1 MLKYILKLNTIIIII
16 AVNFKSTKEKQ
27 MSKKILSLG
36 VALALMLVTAALTFS
51 ITMVYSQ
58 TQFNQRV
65 YNIKEREAM
74 YSKIAE
80 VDNLIRQNYIGA
92 IDEQKLQDSIA
103 TAFVEGVGDRYGQY
117 LTAETYASY
126 LSSNEG
132 VMIGIGVTVKQADSG
147 YIQVVSVNPN
157 TPAEEAGILPDDLII
172 QVDDLAVTQENYSE
186 AVDKVSGEE
195 GTTVTLVIRRGAED
209 LAPLA
214 VTRKRIDLTTVTY
227 KMIADNVGY
236 VFITGFNSNTVA
248 QFNTALDA
256 VMSQG
261 AEGLV
266 FDVRNNPGGTVSSVS
281 KILDRLLPEGPI
293 VSAKYKDGTVEV
305 LATSDA
311 TEINLP
317 MVVITNKD
325 TASAAELFT
334 QALKDYKKAVS
345 VGDKTTYGKGTMQSI
360 RKLNDGSA
368 LNITVAWY
376 NPPKSA
382 NYDGV
387 GVPADFEVTLSPD
400 LVSKIAELDISE
412 DTQLKKALEL
422 AQTKIKEY
430 QNAMQ

>member
-1 MLKYILKLNTIIIII
+1 
-16 AVNFKSTKEKQ
+16 

-58 TQFNQRV
+58 AEFNQRV
-65 YNIKEREAM
+65 YNIKEREAV

-80 VDNLIRQNYIGA
+80 IDNLIRQNYIGT
-92 IDEQKLQDSIA
+92 IDEQQLQESIA
-103 TAFVEGVGDRYGQY
+103 AAYVKGAGDIYGNY
-117 LTAETYASY
+117 YTVETYADH
-126 LSSNEG
+126 LTSNDG
-132 VMIGIGVTVKQADSG
+132 VMIGIGISIRLADSG
-147 YIQVVSVNPN
+147 YIQLVKVNEN
-157 TPAEEAGILPDDLII
+157 SPAQEAGLLVDDLII
-172 QVDDLAVTQENYSE
+172 QVDDLPVTKENYAQ
-186 AVDKVSGEE
+186 AVNMISGEE
-195 GTTVTLVIRRGAED
+195 GTKVSLVIRRGTED
-209 LAPLA
+209 LAPIS
-214 VTRKRIDLTTVTY
+214 VTRKRIDLQTVTY
-227 KMIADNVGY
+227 KMLSENVGY
-236 VFITGFNSNTVA
+236 IAISGFNNNTPG

-266 FDVRNNPGGTVSSVS
+266 FDVRNNPGGTISSAT
-281 KILDRLLPEGPI
+281 KILDRLLPEGI
-293 VSAKYKDGTVEV
+293 IATATYKDGTTDV

-317 MVVITNKD
+317 MVVVTNKD

-334 QALKDYKKAVS
+334 QVLKDYNKAVS
-345 VGDKTTYGKGTMQSI
+345 VGDKTTYGKGTMQSV

-368 LNITVAWY
+368 ISITVAWC

-382 NYDGV
+382 NYNGV
-387 GVPADFEVTLSPD
+387 GVHADFEVSLSAE
-400 LVSKIAELDISE
+400 LASKIADLDISE

-430 QNAMQ
+430 QNSAK

>member
-1 MLKYILKLNTIIIII
+1 
-16 AVNFKSTKEKQ
+16 

-65 YNIKEREAM
+65 SNIKEREAM

-92 IDEQKLQDSIA
+92 IDEQQLQDSIA

-117 LTAETYASY
+117 FTAETYANY

-132 VMIGIGVTVKQADSG
+132 VVIGIGVTVKQADSG
-147 YIQVVSVNPN
+147 YIQVVSINPN

-172 QVDDLAVTQENYSE
+172 QVDDLAVTQDNYSE
-186 AVDKVSGEE
+186 AVDKVGGEE

-209 LAPLA
+209 LAPIT

-227 KMIADNVGY
+227 KMVADNVGY
-236 VFITGFNSNTVA
+236 LSITGFNSNTVA

-261 AEGLV
+261 AEGLI
-266 FDVRNNPGGTVSSVS
+266 FDVRSNPGGTVSSVS

-387 GVPADFEVTLSPD
+387 GVPADFEVTLSPE

-430 QNAMQ
+430 QNSMQ

>member
-1 MLKYILKLNTIIIII
+1 
-16 AVNFKSTKEKQ
+16 
-27 MSKKILSLG
+27 
-36 VALALMLVTAALTFS
+36 MLVTAALTFS

-58 TQFNQRV
+58 AEFNRRV

-80 VDNLIRQNYIGA
+80 VDNLIRQNYIGT
-92 IDEQKLQDSIA
+92 IDEKQLQDSISE
-103 TAFVEGVGDRYGQY
+103 AFVEGVGDRYGQY
-117 LTAETYASY
+117 LTAETYAKY

-147 YIQVVSVNPN
+147 YIQVVSVNEN
-157 TPAEEAGILPDDLII
+157 SPAQEAGILPDDLIT
-172 QVDDLAVTQENYSE
+172 QVDDLPVTKDNYSE

-195 GTTVTLVIRRGAED
+195 GTTVTLIVRRGAED
-209 LAPLA
+209 LAPLS

-236 VFITGFNSNTVA
+236 IAITGFNSNTVS

-266 FDVRNNPGGTVSSVS
+266 FDVRNNPGGTVSSVA
-281 KILDRLLPEGPI
+281 KIVDRLVPEGPI
-293 VSAKYKDGTVEV
+293 VSATYKDGTTEI

-334 QALKDYKKAVS
+334 QALKDYNKAVS

-368 LNITVAWY
+368 LNITVAKY

-387 GVPADFEVTLSPD
+387 GVPADFEVSLSAE
-400 LVSKIAELDISE
+400 LASKISELDISE

-422 AQTKIKEY
+422 AQTKIKEH
-430 QNAMQ
+430 QNSMQ

>member
-1 MLKYILKLNTIIIII
+1 
-16 AVNFKSTKEKQ
+16 

-58 TQFNQRV
+58 SEFNQRV

-80 VDNLIRQNYIGA
+80 VDNLIRQNYIGT
-92 IDEQKLQDSIA
+92 IDEQQLQDSIA
-103 TAFVEGVGDRYGQY
+103 AAFIKGIGDTYGQY
-117 LTAETYASY
+117 LTAETYADY
-126 LSSNEG
+126 ISSNEG
-132 VMIGIGVTVKQADSG
+132 VMVGIGVTVKQADSG
-147 YIQVVSVNPN
+147 YIQIVSVSENS
-157 TPAEEAGILPDDLII
+157 PAQEAGLLPDDLII
-172 QVDDLAVTQENYSE
+172 QVDDLPVTKDNYSD
-186 AVDKVSGEE
+186 AVNMVTGEE
-195 GTTVTLVIRRGAED
+195 GTAVSLIIRRGAED
-209 LAPLA
+209 LAPIS
-214 VTRKRIDLTTVTY
+214 VTRKQIELKTVTY
-227 KMIADNVGY
+227 KMLSETVGY
-236 VFITGFNSNTVA
+236 IAISGFNTNTVS

-261 AEGLV
+261 AEGIV
-266 FDVRNNPGGTVSSVS
+266 FDVRNNPGGTLSSVT

-293 VSAKYKDGTVEV
+293 VSATYKDGTTEI

-311 TEINLP
+311 TELNLP
-317 MVVITNKD
+317 MVVVTNKD

-334 QALKDYKKAVS
+334 QALKDYGKAVS

-382 NYDGV
+382 NYDGT
-387 GVPADFEVTLSPD
+387 GVPADFEVALSAD
-400 LVSKIAELDISE
+400 LASKISELDISE

-422 AQTKIKEY
+422 AQTKIKEQ
-430 QNAMQ
+430 QNSAK

>member
-1 MLKYILKLNTIIIII
+1 MKLIK
-16 AVNFKSTKEKQ
+16 F
-27 MSKKILSLG
+27 LSL
-36 VALALMLVTAALTFS
+36 ALALMLVTAALTFS

-58 TQFNQRV
+58 SEFNRRV

-80 VDNLIRQNYIGA
+80 VDNLIRQNYIGT
-92 IDEQKLQDSIA
+92 IDEKQLQDSIA
-103 TAFVEGVGDRYGQY
+103 EAFVEGVGDRYGQY
-117 LTAETYASY
+117 LTAETYAKY
-126 LSSNEG
+126 ISSNEG

-147 YIQVVSVNPN
+147 YIQVVSVNEN
-157 TPAEEAGILPDDLII
+157 SPAQEAGILPDDLIT
-172 QVDDLAVTQENYSE
+172 QVDDLPVTKDNYSE

-195 GTTVTLVIRRGAED
+195 GTTVTLMVRRGAED
-209 LAPLA
+209 LAPLS
-214 VTRKRIDLTTVTY
+214 VTRKRIELTTVTY
-227 KMIADNVGY
+227 KMISDNVGY
-236 VFITGFNSNTVA
+236 IAITGFNSNTVS

-281 KILDRLLPEGPI
+281 KIIDRLVPEGPI
-293 VSAKYKDGTVEV
+293 VSATYKDGTTEI

-334 QALKDYKKAVS
+334 QALKDYNKAVS

-368 LNITVAWY
+368 LNITVAKY
-376 NPPKSA
+376 TPPKSS

-387 GVPADFEVTLSPD
+387 GVPADFEVALSAE
-400 LVSKIAELDISE
+400 LASRISELDISE

-422 AQTKIKEY
+422 AQTKIKEQ
-430 QNAMQ
+430 QNTSK

>member
-1 MLKYILKLNTIIIII
+1 
-16 AVNFKSTKEKQ
+16 

-92 IDEQKLQDSIA
+92 IDEQKLQDNIA
-103 TAFVEGVGDRYGQY
+103 AAFVEGVGDRYGQY
-117 LTAETYASY
+117 LTAETYANY

-132 VMIGIGVTVKQADSG
+132 VMVGIGVTVKQADSG

-172 QVDDLAVTQENYSE
+172 QVDDLAVTQDNYSE

-195 GTTVTLVIRRGAED
+195 GTTVTLIIRRGAED
-209 LAPLA
+209 MAPLSI
-214 VTRKRIDLTTVTY
+214 TRKRIDLTTVTY

-236 VFITGFNSNTVA
+236 IAITGFNANTVS
-248 QFNTALDA
+248 QFNTALDT

-281 KILDRLLPEGPI
+281 KILDRLVPEGPI

-400 LVSKIAELDISE
+400 LASKITELDISE

-430 QNAMQ
+430 QNSMQ

>member
-1 MLKYILKLNTIIIII
+1 
-16 AVNFKSTKEKQ
+16 

-58 TQFNQRV
+58 AEFNQRV

-80 VDNLIRQNYIGA
+80 IDNLIRQNYIGT
-92 IDEQKLQDSIA
+92 IDEQQLQESIA
-103 TAFVEGVGDRYGQY
+103 AAYVKGAGDIYGNY
-117 LTAETYASY
+117 YTVETYADH
-126 LSSNEG
+126 LTSNDG
-132 VMIGIGVTVKQADSG
+132 VMIGIGISIRLADSG
-147 YIQVVSVNPN
+147 YIQLVKVNEN
-157 TPAEEAGILPDDLII
+157 SPAQEAGLLVDDLII
-172 QVDDLAVTQENYSE
+172 QVDDLPVTKENYAQ
-186 AVDKVSGEE
+186 AVNMISGEE
-195 GTTVTLVIRRGAED
+195 GTKVSLVIRRGTED
-209 LAPLA
+209 LAPIS
-214 VTRKRIDLTTVTY
+214 VTRKRIDLQTVTY
-227 KMIADNVGY
+227 KMLSENVGY
-236 VFITGFNSNTVA
+236 IAISGFNNNTPG

-266 FDVRNNPGGTVSSVS
+266 FDVRNNPGGTISSAT
-281 KILDRLLPEGPI
+281 KILDRLLPEGI
-293 VSAKYKDGTVEV
+293 IATATYKDGTTDV

-317 MVVITNKD
+317 MVVVTNKD

-334 QALKDYKKAVS
+334 QVLKDYNKAVS
-345 VGDKTTYGKGTMQSI
+345 VGDKTTYGKGTMQSV

-368 LNITVAWY
+368 ISITVAWC

-382 NYDGV
+382 NYNGV
-387 GVPADFEVTLSPD
+387 GVHADFEVSLSAE
-400 LVSKIAELDISE
+400 LASKIADLDISE

-430 QNAMQ
+430 QNSAK

>member
-1 MLKYILKLNTIIIII
+1 
-16 AVNFKSTKEKQ
+16 
-27 MSKKILSLG
+27 
-36 VALALMLVTAALTFS
+36 MLVTAALTFS

-58 TQFNQRV
+58 AEFNRRV

-80 VDNLIRQNYIGA
+80 VDNLIRQNYIGT
-92 IDEQKLQDSIA
+92 IDEKQLQDCISE
-103 TAFVEGVGDRYGQY
+103 AFVEGVGDRYGQY
-117 LTAETYASY
+117 LTAETYAKY

-147 YIQVVSVNPN
+147 YIQVVSVNEN
-157 TPAEEAGILPDDLII
+157 SPAQEAGILPDDLIT
-172 QVDDLAVTQENYSE
+172 QVDDLPVTKDNYSE

-195 GTTVTLVIRRGAED
+195 GTTVTLIVRRGAED
-209 LAPLA
+209 LAPLS

-236 VFITGFNSNTVA
+236 IAITGFNSNTVS

-266 FDVRNNPGGTVSSVS
+266 FDVRNNPGGTVSSVA
-281 KILDRLLPEGPI
+281 KIVDRLVPEGPI
-293 VSAKYKDGTVEV
+293 VSATYKDGTTEI

-334 QALKDYKKAVS
+334 QALKDYNKAVS

-368 LNITVAWY
+368 LNITVAKY

-387 GVPADFEVTLSPD
+387 GVPADFEVSLSAE
-400 LVSKIAELDISE
+400 LASKISELDISE

-422 AQTKIKEY
+422 AQTKIKEH
-430 QNAMQ
+430 QNSMQ

>member
-1 MLKYILKLNTIIIII
+1 
-16 AVNFKSTKEKQ
+16 

-92 IDEQKLQDSIA
+92 IDEQQLQDNIA
-103 TAFVEGVGDRYGQY
+103 AAFVEGVGDRYGQY
-117 LTAETYASY
+117 LTAETYANY

-157 TPAEEAGILPDDLII
+157 TPAEEAGILADDLII
-172 QVDDLAVTQENYSE
+172 QVDDLAVTQDNYSE

-195 GTTVTLVIRRGAED
+195 GTTVTLIIRRGAED
-209 LAPLA
+209 LAPLSI
-214 VTRKRIDLTTVTY
+214 TRKRIDLTTVTY

-236 VFITGFNSNTVA
+236 IAITGFNSNTVS

-305 LATSDA
+305 LASSDA

-430 QNAMQ
+430 QNSNQ

>member
-1 MLKYILKLNTIIIII
+1 
-16 AVNFKSTKEKQ
+16 

-58 TQFNQRV
+58 AEFNRRV
-65 YNIKEREAM
+65 HNIKEREAM

-80 VDNLIRQNYIGA
+80 VDNLIRQNYIGT
-92 IDEQKLQDSIA
+92 IDEQQLQDSIA
-103 TAFVEGVGDRYGQY
+103 AAFIDGIGDTYGQY
-117 LTAETYASY
+117 FTAETYAKY

-132 VMIGIGVTVKQADSG
+132 VMIGIGITVKQAESG
-147 YIQVVSVNPN
+147 YIQIVSVSENS
-157 TPAEEAGILPDDLII
+157 PALEAGLLPDDLII
-172 QVDDLAVTQENYSE
+172 QVDDLPVTRDNYSD
-186 AVDKVSGEE
+186 AVNKVTGEE
-195 GTTVTLVIRRGAED
+195 GTTVNLIIRRGAED
-209 LAPLA
+209 LPPIAI
-214 VTRKRIDLTTVTY
+214 TRKQIELKTVTY
-227 KMIADNVGY
+227 KMLSENVGY
-236 VFITGFNSNTVA
+236 IAITGFNSNTVG

-266 FDVRNNPGGTVSSVS
+266 FDVRNNPGGTVSSVA
-281 KILDRLLPEGPI
+281 KIIDRLVPEGTI
-293 VSAKYKDGTVEV
+293 VSATYKNGTTDI

-311 TEINLP
+311 AEINLP
-317 MVVITNKD
+317 MVVITNKE

-334 QALKDYKKAVS
+334 QALKDYGKAVS
-345 VGDKTTYGKGTMQSI
+345 VGDKTTYGKGTMQTT

-387 GVPADFEVTLSPD
+387 GVPADFEVALPAE
-400 LVSKIAELDISE
+400 LASKISELDISE

-422 AQTKIKEY
+422 TQTKIKEQ
-430 QNAMQ
+430 QNSAK

>member
-1 MLKYILKLNTIIIII
+1 
-16 AVNFKSTKEKQ
+16 

-58 TQFNQRV
+58 AEFNQRV
-65 YNIKEREAM
+65 YNIKAREAM

-80 VDNLIRQNYIGA
+80 VDNLIRQNYIGT
-92 IDEQKLQDSIA
+92 IDETQLQDAISA
-103 TAFVEGVGDRYGQY
+103 AFVEGIGDTYGQY
-117 LTAETYASY
+117 LTAETYAKY
-126 LSSNEG
+126 VSSNEG
-132 VMIGIGVTVKQADSG
+132 VMIGIGVTVKLADSG
-147 YIQVVSVNPN
+147 YIQVVSVNEN
-157 TPAEEAGILPDDLII
+157 SPAQEAGILPDDLITK
-172 QVDDLAVTQENYSE
+172 VDDFAVTKDTYSE
-186 AVDKVSGEE
+186 AVDRVSGEE
-195 GTTVTLVIRRGAED
+195 GTTVTLTIRRGADE
-209 LAPLA
+209 LQPVV
-214 VTRKRIDLTTVTY
+214 VTRKRIELTTVTY
-227 KMIADNVGY
+227 KMLSENVGY
-236 VFITGFNSNTVA
+236 IAITGFNSNTVS

-266 FDVRNNPGGTVSSVS
+266 FDVRNNPGGTVSSVA
-281 KILDRLLPEGPI
+281 KILDRLVPEGPI
-293 VSAKYKDGTVEV
+293 VSATYKDGTTDI

-317 MVVITNKD
+317 MVVVTNKD

-334 QALKDYKKAVS
+334 QALKDYGKAVS
-345 VGDKTTYGKGTMQSI
+345 VGDKTTYGKGTMQTTK
-360 RKLNDGSA
+360 KLNDGSA

-387 GVPADFEVTLSPD
+387 GVPADFEVALSAE
-400 LVSKIAELDISE
+400 LASRISELDISE

-430 QNAMQ
+430 QNSSK

>member
-1 MLKYILKLNTIIIII
+1 
-16 AVNFKSTKEKQ
+16 

-92 IDEQKLQDSIA
+92 IDEQKLQDNIA
-103 TAFVEGVGDRYGQY
+103 AAFVEGVGDRYGQY
-117 LTAETYASY
+117 LTAETYANY

-132 VMIGIGVTVKQADSG
+132 VMVGIGVTVKQADSG

-172 QVDDLAVTQENYSE
+172 QVDDLAVTQDNYSE

-195 GTTVTLVIRRGAED
+195 GTTVTLIIRRGAED
-209 LAPLA
+209 MAPLSI
-214 VTRKRIDLTTVTY
+214 TRKRIDLTTVTY

-236 VFITGFNSNTVA
+236 IAITGFNANTVS
-248 QFNTALDA
+248 QFNTALDT

-281 KILDRLLPEGPI
+281 KILDRLVPEGPI

-317 MVVITNKD
+317 
-325 TASAAELFT
+325 
-334 QALKDYKKAVS
+334 
-345 VGDKTTYGKGTMQSI
+345 TM
-360 RKLNDGSA
+360 RRLR
-368 LNITVAWY
+368 
-376 NPPKSA
+376 
-382 NYDGV
+382 
-387 GVPADFEVTLSPD
+387 
-400 LVSKIAELDISE
+400 
-412 DTQLKKALEL
+412 
-422 AQTKIKEY
+422 
-430 QNAMQ
+430 

>member
-1 MLKYILKLNTIIIII
+1 
-16 AVNFKSTKEKQ
+16 

-80 VDNLIRQNYIGA
+80 VDNLIRQNYIGV
-92 IDEQKLQDSIA
+92 IDEQKLQDNIA
-103 TAFVEGVGDRYGQY
+103 AAFVEGVGDLYGQY
-117 LTAETYASY
+117 LTAETYANY
-126 LSSNEG
+126 LFSNEG
-132 VMIGIGVTVKQADSG
+132 VVIGIGVTIKQADSG

-172 QVDDLAVTQENYSE
+172 QVDDLAVTKDNYSA
-186 AVDKVSGEE
+186 AVDRISGEE
-195 GTTVTLVIRRGAED
+195 GTTVSLVVRRGAED
-209 LAPLA
+209 LAPLS

-227 KMIADNVGY
+227 KMLADNVGY
-236 VFITGFNSNTVA
+236 ISITGFNANTVA

-293 VSAKYKDGTVEV
+293 VSATYKDGTTEV

-387 GVPADFEVTLSPD
+387 GVPADFEATLSPD
-400 LVSKIAELDISE
+400 LVSKIAELDITE

-430 QNAMQ
+430 QNSSK

>member
-1 MLKYILKLNTIIIII
+1 
-16 AVNFKSTKEKQ
+16 

-92 IDEQKLQDSIA
+92 IDEQQLQDNIA
-103 TAFVEGVGDRYGQY
+103 AAFVEGVGDRYGQY
-117 LTAETYASY
+117 LTAETYANY

-157 TPAEEAGILPDDLII
+157 TPAEEAGILADDLII
-172 QVDDLAVTQENYSE
+172 QVDDLAVTQDNYSE

-195 GTTVTLVIRRGAED
+195 GTTVTLIIRRGAED
-209 LAPLA
+209 LAPLSI
-214 VTRKRIDLTTVTY
+214 TRKRIDLTTVTY

-236 VFITGFNSNTVA
+236 IAITGFNSNTVS

-305 LATSDA
+305 LASSDA

-345 VGDKTTYGKGTMQSI
+345 VGDKNTYGKGTMQSI

-430 QNAMQ
+430 QYSNQ

>member
-1 MLKYILKLNTIIIII
+1 
-16 AVNFKSTKEKQ
+16 

-58 TQFNQRV
+58 AEFNQRV

-80 VDNLIRQNYIGA
+80 IDNLIRQNYIGT
-92 IDEQKLQDSIA
+92 IDEQQLQESIA
-103 TAFVEGVGDRYGQY
+103 AAYVKGAGDIYGNY
-117 LTAETYASY
+117 YTVETYADH
-126 LSSNEG
+126 LTSNDG
-132 VMIGIGVTVKQADSG
+132 VMIGIGISIRLADSG
-147 YIQVVSVNPN
+147 YIQLVKVNEN
-157 TPAEEAGILPDDLII
+157 SPAQEAGLLVDDLII
-172 QVDDLAVTQENYSE
+172 QVDDLPVTKENYAQ
-186 AVDKVSGEE
+186 AVNMISGEE
-195 GTTVTLVIRRGAED
+195 GTKVSLVIRRGTED
-209 LAPLA
+209 LAPIS
-214 VTRKRIDLTTVTY
+214 VTRKRIDLQTVTY
-227 KMIADNVGY
+227 KMLSENVGY
-236 VFITGFNSNTVA
+236 IAISGFNNNTPG

-266 FDVRNNPGGTVSSVS
+266 FDVRNNPGGTISSAT
-281 KILDRLLPEGPI
+281 KILDRLLPEGI
-293 VSAKYKDGTVEV
+293 IATATYKDGTTDV

-317 MVVITNKD
+317 MVVVTNKD

-334 QALKDYKKAVS
+334 QVLKDYNKAVS

-368 LNITVAWY
+368 ISITVAWC

-382 NYDGV
+382 NYNGV
-387 GVPADFEVTLSPD
+387 GVHADFEVSLSAE
-400 LVSKIAELDISE
+400 LASKIADLDISE

-430 QNAMQ
+430 QNSAK

>member
-1 MLKYILKLNTIIIII
+1 
-16 AVNFKSTKEKQ
+16 

-58 TQFNQRV
+58 SEFNQRV

-92 IDEQKLQDSIA
+92 IDEQQLQDSIA
-103 TAFVEGVGDRYGQY
+103 AAFIAGVGDIYGQY
-117 LTAETYASY
+117 FTAETYAKY
-126 LSSNEG
+126 VSSNEG
-132 VMIGIGVTVKQADSG
+132 VIVGIGVTVKQADSG
-147 YIQVVSVNPN
+147 YIQIVAVSENS
-157 TPAEEAGILPDDLII
+157 PALEAGLLPDDLII
-172 QVDDLAVTQENYSE
+172 QVDDVPVTPDNYSE
-186 AVDKVSGEE
+186 SVNRVSGEE
-195 GTTVTLVIRRGAED
+195 GTTVSLVIRRGAED
-209 LAPLA
+209 LAPISI
-214 VTRKRIDLTTVTY
+214 TRKQIELKTVTY
-227 KMIADNVGY
+227 KMLSENVGY
-236 VFITGFNSNTVA
+236 IAITGFNTNTVA

-266 FDVRNNPGGTVSSVS
+266 FDVRNNPGGTLSSVT
-281 KILDRLLPEGPI
+281 KIIDRLVPEGTI
-293 VSAKYKDGTVEV
+293 VSATYKDGTTEI

-317 MVVITNKD
+317 MVVVTNKD
-325 TASAAELFT
+325 TASAAELFA
-334 QALKDYKKAVS
+334 QALKDYGKAVT
-345 VGDKTTYGKGTMQSI
+345 VGDKTTYGKGTMQST

-382 NYDGV
+382 NYDGI
-387 GVPADFEVTLSPD
+387 GVPADFEVALSAE
-400 LVSKIAELDISE
+400 LAAKISELDISE

-422 AQTKIKEY
+422 AQTKIKEQ
-430 QNAMQ
+430 QNSAK

>member
-1 MLKYILKLNTIIIII
+1 
-16 AVNFKSTKEKQ
+16 

-58 TQFNQRV
+58 AEFNRRV

-80 VDNLIRQNYIGA
+80 VDNLIRQNYIGT
-92 IDEQKLQDSIA
+92 IDEKQLQDSISE
-103 TAFVEGVGDRYGQY
+103 AFVEGVGDRYGQY
-117 LTAETYASY
+117 LTAETYAKY

-147 YIQVVSVNPN
+147 YIQVVSVNEN
-157 TPAEEAGILPDDLII
+157 SPAQEAGILPDDLIT
-172 QVDDLAVTQENYSE
+172 QVDDLPVTKDNYSE

-195 GTTVTLVIRRGAED
+195 GTTVTLIVRRGAED
-209 LAPLA
+209 LAPLS

-236 VFITGFNSNTVA
+236 IAITGFNSNTVS

-266 FDVRNNPGGTVSSVS
+266 FDVRNNPGGTVSSVA
-281 KILDRLLPEGPI
+281 KIVDRLVPEGPI
-293 VSAKYKDGTVEV
+293 VSATYKDGTTEI

-334 QALKDYKKAVS
+334 QALKDYNKAVS

-368 LNITVAWY
+368 LNITVAKY

-387 GVPADFEVTLSPD
+387 GVPADFEVSLSAE
-400 LVSKIAELDISE
+400 LASKISELDISE

-422 AQTKIKEY
+422 AQTKIKEH
-430 QNAMQ
+430 QNSMQ

>member
-1 MLKYILKLNTIIIII
+1 MLNLGQ
-16 AVNFKSTKEKQ
+16 KENK

-58 TQFNQRV
+58 SEFNRRV

-80 VDNLIRQNYIGA
+80 VDNLVRQNYIGV

-103 TAFVEGVGDRYGQY
+103 DAFMEGIGDTYGIY
-117 LTAETYASY
+117 FTAEEYTKYIASN
-126 LSSNEG
+126 SG
-132 VMIGIGVTVKQADSG
+132 VTVGIGVTVQKADSG
-147 YIQVVSVNPN
+147 YIQIVSVNEN
-157 TPAEEAGILPDDLII
+157 SPAWEAGLQPDDLII
-172 QVDDLAVTQENYSE
+172 QVEDMPVSIANYSD
-186 AVDKVSGEE
+186 AVKMFGGEE
-195 GTTVTLVIRRGAED
+195 GTTVTFTVRRGADD
-209 LAPLA
+209 LEPIT
-214 VTRKRIDLTTVTY
+214 VTKKRIEITTVTY
-227 KMIADNVGY
+227 KMLSEEIGYIA
-236 VFITGFNSNTVA
+236 ISGFNSNTVD
-248 QFNTALDA
+248 QFNTALDT

-261 AEGLV
+261 AKGIV
-266 FDVRNNPGGTVSSVS
+266 FDVRNNPGGTLASVS

-293 VSAKYKDGTVEV
+293 VSATYKDGTTEM
-305 LATSDA
+305 LATSDSA
-311 TEINLP
+311 EINLP
-317 MVVITNKD
+317 MVVVTNKN

-334 QALKDYKKAVS
+334 QALKDYNKAVS

-368 LNITVAWY
+368 LNITVARY

-387 GVPADFEVTLSPD
+387 GIPADFEVTLPVE
-400 LVSKIAELDISE
+400 LESKISQLEINE

-422 AQTKIKEY
+422 AQTRVKE
-430 QNAMQ
+430 NEK

>member
-1 MLKYILKLNTIIIII
+1 
-16 AVNFKSTKEKQ
+16 

-58 TQFNQRV
+58 AEFNRRV

-80 VDNLIRQNYIGA
+80 VDNLIRQNYIGT
-92 IDEQKLQDSIA
+92 IDEKQLQDCISE
-103 TAFVEGVGDRYGQY
+103 AFVEGVGDRYGQY
-117 LTAETYASY
+117 LTAETYAKY

-147 YIQVVSVNPN
+147 YIQVVSVNEN
-157 TPAEEAGILPDDLII
+157 SPAQEAGILPDDLIT
-172 QVDDLAVTQENYSE
+172 QVDDLPVTKDNYSE

-195 GTTVTLVIRRGAED
+195 GTTVTLIVRRGAED
-209 LAPLA
+209 LAPLS

-236 VFITGFNSNTVA
+236 IAITGFNSNTVS

-266 FDVRNNPGGTVSSVS
+266 FDVRNNPGGTVSSVA
-281 KILDRLLPEGPI
+281 KIVDRLVPEGPI
-293 VSAKYKDGTVEV
+293 VSATYKDGTTEI

-334 QALKDYKKAVS
+334 QALKDYNKAVS

-368 LNITVAWY
+368 LNITVAKY

-387 GVPADFEVTLSPD
+387 GVPADFEVSLSAE
-400 LVSKIAELDISE
+400 LASKISELDISE

-422 AQTKIKEY
+422 AQTKIKEH
-430 QNAMQ
+430 QNSMQ

>member
-1 MLKYILKLNTIIIII
+1 
-16 AVNFKSTKEKQ
+16 

-65 YNIKEREAM
+65 SNIKEREAM

-92 IDEQKLQDSIA
+92 VDEQKLQDSIA
-103 TAFVEGVGDRYGQY
+103 AAFVEGVGDRYGQY
-117 LTAETYASY
+117 LTAETYANY

-195 GTTVTLVIRRGAED
+195 GTTVTLIIRRGAED

-236 VFITGFNSNTVA
+236 VSITGFNSNTVS

-293 VSAKYKDGTVEV
+293 VSAKYKNGTVEV

-412 DTQLKKALEL
+412 DTQLRKALEL

-430 QNAMQ
+430 QNSMQ

>member
-1 MLKYILKLNTIIIII
+1 
-16 AVNFKSTKEKQ
+16 

-58 TQFNQRV
+58 SEFNQRV

-80 VDNLIRQNYIGA
+80 VDNLIRQNYIGT
-92 IDEQKLQDSIA
+92 IDEQQLQDSIA
-103 TAFVEGVGDRYGQY
+103 AAFIKGVGDTYGQY
-117 LTAETYASY
+117 LTAETYADY

-132 VMIGIGVTVKQADSG
+132 VMIGIGVTIKQADSG
-147 YIQVVSVNPN
+147 YIQIVSVSENS
-157 TPAEEAGILPDDLII
+157 PAQEAGILPDDLII
-172 QVDDLAVTQENYSE
+172 QVDDLPVTKDNYSE
-186 AVDKVSGEE
+186 AVNRVTGDE
-195 GTTVTLVIRRGAED
+195 GTSVSLIIRRGAED
-209 LAPLA
+209 LAPIS
-214 VTRKRIDLTTVTY
+214 VTRKQIALKTVTY
-227 KMIADNVGY
+227 KMLSENVGY
-236 VFITGFNSNTVA
+236 IAITGFNTNTVG

-261 AEGLV
+261 AEGIV
-266 FDVRNNPGGTVSSVS
+266 FDVRNNPGGTVSSVT
-281 KILDRLLPEGPI
+281 KILDRLIPEGPI
-293 VSAKYKDGTVEV
+293 VSATYKDGTTEV

-334 QALKDYKKAVS
+334 QALKDYGKAVS

-387 GVPADFEVTLSPD
+387 GVPADFEVALSAD
-400 LVSKIAELDISE
+400 LASKISELDILE

-422 AQTKIKEY
+422 AQTKIKEQ
-430 QNAMQ
+430 QNSVK

>member
-1 MLKYILKLNTIIIII
+1 
-16 AVNFKSTKEKQ
+16 

-58 TQFNQRV
+58 AEFNQRV

-80 VDNLIRQNYIGA
+80 IDNLIRQNYIGT
-92 IDEQKLQDSIA
+92 IDEQQLQESIA
-103 TAFVEGVGDRYGQY
+103 AAYVKGAGDIYGNY
-117 LTAETYASY
+117 YTVETYADH
-126 LSSNEG
+126 LTSNDG
-132 VMIGIGVTVKQADSG
+132 VMIGIGISIRLADSG
-147 YIQVVSVNPN
+147 YIQLVKVNEN
-157 TPAEEAGILPDDLII
+157 SPAQEAGLLVDDLII
-172 QVDDLAVTQENYSE
+172 QVDDLPVTKENYAQ
-186 AVDKVSGEE
+186 AVNMISGEE
-195 GTTVTLVIRRGAED
+195 GTKVSLVIRRGTED
-209 LAPLA
+209 LAPIS
-214 VTRKRIDLTTVTY
+214 VTRKRIDLQTVTY
-227 KMIADNVGY
+227 KMLSENVGY
-236 VFITGFNSNTVA
+236 IAISGFNNNTPG

-266 FDVRNNPGGTVSSVS
+266 FDVRNNPGGTISSAT
-281 KILDRLLPEGPI
+281 KILDRLLPEGI
-293 VSAKYKDGTVEV
+293 IATATYKDGTTDV

-317 MVVITNKD
+317 MVVVTNKD

-334 QALKDYKKAVS
+334 QVLKDYNKAVS

-368 LNITVAWY
+368 ISITVAWC

-382 NYDGV
+382 NYNGV
-387 GVPADFEVTLSPD
+387 GVHADFEVSLSAE
-400 LVSKIAELDISE
+400 LASKIADLDISE

-430 QNAMQ
+430 QNSAT